1 MGYRPHHILDF
12 QVKIGR
18 EVGDFENTL
27 TFEEVSE
34 ALDKAKIHY
43 STQEDEHIID
53 YQSLMGFNTKTSTKS
68 KDIQNTLEICRSL
81 LLDAIMRKE
90 MVSIG
95 FGGFSV

>member
-68 KDIQNTLEICRSL
+68 KDIQIIRDLQEVAFRCDYAKRDGQYRIWW
-81 LLDAIMRKE
+81 
-90 MVSIG
+90 
-95 FGGFSV
+95 F